1 MAMRSHLSFST
12 PRSHPPTHRC
22 SLTQLPVSQQPLHGG
37 PHNFSHPSP
46 HAPLS
51 PFPPNPPPKPSAP
64 APSLSSYLPAREAPQ
79 GGRGKAEQPG
89 PGSCGA
95 WGWRHPDSAP
105 RSAAGPPRRTPAAGA
120 HYLAAC
126 LPPPIS
132 STRSLWLS
140 IPQVPAEAHCAG
152 ADLTSRIWPFPALP
166 CRTRTRT
173 ALTPRPP
180 ARGHCARAHSPTQ
193 DPVKCLDFL
202 LRMRLLLPIQL
213 SRMRAR
219 PRPACF
225 ALP

>member
-1 MAMRSHLSFST
+1 MFPHAA
-12 PRSHPPTHRC
+12 PRIPAAPPWGTAQLLPPLPSRPAVPLPPPT
-22 SLTQLPVSQQPLHGG
+22 
-37 PHNFSHPSP
+37 
-46 HAPLS
+46 
-51 PFPPNPPPKPSAP
+51 PPPKPSAP

-180 ARGHCARAHSPTQ
+180 ARGHCARAQPPTQ